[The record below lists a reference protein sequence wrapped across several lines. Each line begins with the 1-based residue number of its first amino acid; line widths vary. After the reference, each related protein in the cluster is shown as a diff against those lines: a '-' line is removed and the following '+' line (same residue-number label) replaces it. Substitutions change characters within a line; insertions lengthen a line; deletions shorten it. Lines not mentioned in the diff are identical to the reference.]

1 MELAGDLKRKFL
13 LQHSSVDIW
22 SVLNLCFDPRFRLIC
37 YPFRHY
43 MHRIYMEGKTFA
55 LPIFFS
61 LLSQNPITK
70 GRGLSAGLQPCP
82 QIQKMKH
89 SNYTRKAYKK
99 YIRNTFSKVSKG
111 TKHTQITNKNLCC
124 NRAAGTF
131 VYQRHKYLQQQ

>member
-1 MELAGDLKRKFL
+1 MTTQHNYISLQPYSQALNYNRQRITLRKLQEKKNALFLCVVAGFYAKNRMELAGDLKRKFL

-61 LLSQNPITK
+61 LLS
-70 GRGLSAGLQPCP
+70 
-82 QIQKMKH
+82 
-89 SNYTRKAYKK
+89 
-99 YIRNTFSKVSKG
+99 
-111 TKHTQITNKNLCC
+111 
-124 NRAAGTF
+124 
-131 VYQRHKYLQQQ
+131 